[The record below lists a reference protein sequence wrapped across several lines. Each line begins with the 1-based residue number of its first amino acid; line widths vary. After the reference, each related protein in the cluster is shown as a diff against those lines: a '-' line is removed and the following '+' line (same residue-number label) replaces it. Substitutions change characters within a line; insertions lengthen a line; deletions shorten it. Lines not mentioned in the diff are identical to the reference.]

1 MSIDSDKHLLPII
14 YQDEYL
20 VAISKPHGL
29 LVHRSS
35 IAANHEV
42 FALQLL
48 RDQIGQKVYPIHRLD
63 SKTSGVLL
71 FALDPVTNAAV
82 QNQFSNNQTQKMY
95 HAIVRGYFPN
105 EITVDH
111 PVINARG
118 KMKDAIT
125 EFSLLNQAEINVPMG
140 KFQTSRYSLI
150 EARPQTG
157 RMHQIRRHLNH
168 LRHPIIGDRPHGCSK
183 QNRLFKQKWDMTTT
197 MLHAKRLVITHPV
210 SGAEL
215 VLQAEY
221 SSEFLR
227 VMEILGM

>member
-63 SKTSGVLL
+63 SKTSGALL